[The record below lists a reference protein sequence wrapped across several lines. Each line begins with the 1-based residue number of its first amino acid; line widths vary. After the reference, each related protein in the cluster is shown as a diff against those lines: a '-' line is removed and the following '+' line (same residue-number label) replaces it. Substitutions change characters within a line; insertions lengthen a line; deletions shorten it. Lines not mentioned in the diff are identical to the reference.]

1 MTDGIFRI
9 KKKQFANVE
18 VFAGDFTE
26 GFKMV
31 ASYGDVTD
39 LPFEMSKKSPRDSNQ
54 NLRTVTCPVYRQ
66 NSRRTHRRNNFV
78 GESVGKS

>member
-1 MTDGIFRI
+1 M
-9 KKKQFANVE
+9 E
-18 VFAGDFTE
+18 VFAGDFTGEITE
-26 GFKMV
+26 GFKTV
-31 ASYGDVTD
+31 ASYGDGTD
-39 LPFEMSKKSPRDSNQ
+39 LPLEMSTKSPRDSNQ

>member
-1 MTDGIFRI
+1 
-9 KKKQFANVE
+9 VE
-18 VFAGDFTE
+18 VFAGDFTDEITE

-39 LPFEMSKKSPRDSNQ
+39 LPFEMSTKSPRDSNQ

-78 GESVGKS
+78 GESVDKN